1 MQVAGLPRAVL
12 TSLGNKSARVVNW
25 LGGLAEE
32 SRQGEGV
39 SILVFLKSC
48 ILIIAM
54 HVQVRVDDVEAVGRQ
69 LDRQRA
75 LVGQLEGRR
84 AQMEE
89 IIATATD
96 LHPGAEDV
104 VNQINLLRSEWKV
117 VAGKLLGRKAELTTM
132 LEHSDTLDSKGKEVK
147 KLPLL
152 KAYSST
158 LPTQVSEWL
167 GRLERQLAGEG
178 VGKTRDVLL
187 HQIRQVNEVHRELQR

>member
-1 MQVAGLPRAVL
+1 M
-12 TSLGNKSARVVNW
+12 
-25 LGGLAEE
+25 GGLAEE

-39 SILVFLKSC
+39 SNEHDCLSK
-48 ILIIAM
+48 LIILTR
-54 HVQVRVDDVEAVGRQ
+54 VQVRVDDVEAVGRQ

-117 VAGKLLGRKAELTTM
+117 VAGKLLGRKAELTAM
-132 LEHSDTLDSKGKEVK
+132 LEHSDNLDSKGKEVK
-147 KLPLL
+147 EF
-152 KAYSST
+152 S
-158 LPTQVSEWL
+158 
-167 GRLERQLAGEG
+167 
-178 VGKTRDVLL
+178 
-187 HQIRQVNEVHRELQR
+187 

>member
-1 MQVAGLPRAVL
+1 M
-12 TSLGNKSARVVNW
+12 TSLGNKSSRVVNW

-39 SILVFLKSC
+39 SSNTVIFIFIFIL
-48 ILIIAM
+48 
-54 HVQVRVDDVEAVGRQ
+54 VQVRVDDVEAVGRQ
-69 LDRQRA
+69 LDRQRS
-75 LVGQLEGRR
+75 LVGQLESRR

-117 VAGKLLGRKAELTTM
+117 VAGKLLGRKAELTAM
-132 LEHSDTLDSKGKEVK
+132 LEHSDNLDSKGKEVK
-147 KLPLL
+147 ESAACHVQVFKDP
-152 KAYSST
+152 S
-158 LPTQVSEWL
+158 QVSEWL

-187 HQIRQVNEVHRELQR
+187 QQIRQVNEVHRELQR

>member
-117 VAGKLLGRKAELTTM
+117 VAGKLLGRKAELTAM
-132 LEHSDTLDSKGKEVK
+132 LEHSDNLDSKGKEVK
-147 KLPLL
+147 NLSL
-152 KAYSST
+152 KHI
-158 LPTQVSEWL
+158 P
-167 GRLERQLAGEG
+167 QLYQL
-178 VGKTRDVLL
+178 R
-187 HQIRQVNEVHRELQR
+187 